1 MAGWPPRKAEQPRDG
16 GVWRGL
22 GVGWEENVV
31 GTFIQAEPSDCRGA
45 HIRLDC
51 FSVSLT
57 TVAGKKA
64 RLTVSFQA
72 ALSGLLLLQS
82 WKLALP
88 CRDRPGVPGGYQ

>member
-1 MAGWPPRKAEQPRDG
+1 MWWA
-16 GVWRGL
+16 
-22 GVGWEENVV
+22 
-31 GTFIQAEPSDCRGA
+31 PSSGQNLLTVRGA
-45 HIRLDC
+45 HIRLGC

-64 RLTVSFQA
+64 RLAVSFQA

-88 CRDRPGVPGGYQ
+88 CHDQPGVPGGCQ